1 MLHANQTRRS
11 VQCAFV
17 RRVTKAMVVNVLI
30 LMNVATVMISVTQ
43 RLTVQTLWDPTTVH
57 VTWVLKETDSTAN
70 PTAHAQEL
78 FVRLMPNV

>member
-1 MLHANQTRRS
+1 MLSLFPHEQ
-11 VQCAFV
+11 VKKIHCFFV
-17 RRVTKAMVVNVLI
+17 SQI

-70 PTAHAQEL
+70 VSTY
-78 FVRLMPNV
+78 